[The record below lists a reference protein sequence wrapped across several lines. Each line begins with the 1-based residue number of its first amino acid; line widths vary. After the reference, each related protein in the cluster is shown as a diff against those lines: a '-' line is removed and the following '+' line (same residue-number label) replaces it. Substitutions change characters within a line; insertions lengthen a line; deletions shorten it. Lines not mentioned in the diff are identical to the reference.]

1 MNCEKTSNDKIMTS
15 IQYTSQVWQS
25 GRPLP
30 FPSER
35 QPQGQRLRNAAP
47 VRNCCDLGSGFFS
60 GSIYT
65 VRVAKRSS
73 SANFAQSRSCV
84 QPCYRPFTLIF
95 EVSLQSLSSDLL
107 KPYALRLLSKVR
119 HCNAACVNRKS
130 FASPKANKP
139 NITHSLCGGCMLSL
153 LSELMLATLPNHH
166 ATPSTPR
173 NSNLRIQ
180 KLGFPTMARR
190 ISLTACW
197 DCAAL
202 LQLETRSIPVMRLG
216 DFFLVNRHHQC
227 FLNHP
232 NLNRFK

>member
-1 MNCEKTSNDKIMTS
+1 MTS
-15 IQYTSQVWQS
+15 IQVKSDRVEGQ
-25 GRPLP
+25 LP

-47 VRNCCDLGSGFFS
+47 VRNCSDLGSGFCAD
-60 GSIYT
+60 SISS
-65 VRVAKRSS
+65 VAKIFS

-84 QPCYRPFTLIF
+84 QPCYFPYALIF
-95 EVSLQSLSSDLL
+95 EVSLQSLSADLL
-107 KPYALRLLSKVR
+107 KPYALRLQSKVG

-130 FASPKANKP
+130 LASPKANKP
-139 NITHSLCGGCMLSL
+139 NIIHSLCSGCMLSL

-166 ATPSTPR
+166 TTPSTPR

-197 DCAAL
+197 NCAAL
-202 LQLETRSIPVMRLG
+202 LQLEARSIPVMRLG
-216 DFFLVNRHHQC
+216 EFFL
-227 FLNHP
+227 
-232 NLNRFK
+232 